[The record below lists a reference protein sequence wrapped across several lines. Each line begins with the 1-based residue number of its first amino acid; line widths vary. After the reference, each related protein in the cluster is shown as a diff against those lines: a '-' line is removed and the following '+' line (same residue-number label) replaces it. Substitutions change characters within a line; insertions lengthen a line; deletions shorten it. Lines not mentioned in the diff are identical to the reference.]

1 MIDNILYKGVVVIL
15 LNLMLISIGNLIV
28 IPLYALVDTSAKLV
42 FITDIFIFIIGTIV
56 QVISYGQTVKERSS
70 L

>member
-1 MIDNILYKGVVVIL
+1 MIDNILYKSVVVIL

-56 QVISYGQTVKERSS
+56 QIISYGQTVKERNS